1 MMKTLLAALAA
12 AGLLAVAVSAGHAQS
27 AGHDPPKFTSMS
39 KLMTSD
45 ADKIGTDLGLLTR
58 DAKAGQTGAEP
69 QPCYNLKNNVD
80 PDAAAIGYFVQND
93 VTNDVTNL
101 QSDINTLQSDIRNF
115 NQDLADFANDGVP
128 APAGAATTLA
138 SIKSRI
144 AAAAKRA
151 NASIHQMQDQ
161 VDAAYARG
169 NRLATGACSEDGP
182 GSPPTIPSVTY

>member
-1 MMKTLLAALAA
+1 MKTLIAALAA
-12 AGLLAVAVSAGHAQS
+12 VGLFAVAVSAGRAQS
-27 AGHDPPKFTSMS
+27 AAHDPPKFTSMS
-39 KLMTSD
+39 QLMTSD
-45 ADKIGTDLGLLTR
+45 AGKIGTDLGLLKR
-58 DAKAGQTGAEP
+58 DAQAGQTGTES

-101 QSDINTLQSDIRNF
+101 QSDIDTLESDIRNF

-128 APAGAATTLA
+128 APSGAAATLA
-138 SIKSRI
+138 SIRSKI
-144 AAAAKRA
+144 AAAARHA

-169 NRLATGACSEDGP
+169 NRLATGACSDDGP